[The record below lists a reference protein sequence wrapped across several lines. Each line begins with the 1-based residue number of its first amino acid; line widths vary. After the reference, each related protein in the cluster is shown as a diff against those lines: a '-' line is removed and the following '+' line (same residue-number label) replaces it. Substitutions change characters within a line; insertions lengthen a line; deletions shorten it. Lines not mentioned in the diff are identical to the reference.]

1 MSLLQCNDMKYF
13 KLKIFRITCKTLVI
27 KIITVIL
34 IQCNKIIV
42 NLKNDYHLV
51 IKEKT
56 FRINERNLK

>member
-1 MSLLQCNDMKYF
+1 MKYF
-13 KLKIFRITCKTLVI
+13 KLKIFRITFKTLVI

-34 IQCNKIIV
+34 IQGSKIIV
-42 NLKNDYHLV
+42 NLKNDYQLV